1 MDTSTW
7 WWLIAGA
14 AVVAELLSGSFYL
27 LMLSLGPLAGGL
39 VAWLGGELP
48 LQLATAAA
56 VSAGAVAALHLWRK
70 QHPPREPAQA
80 NPDVILDV
88 GETVMVASWQGDGC
102 AQVHYRGAN
111 WTALRRAGA
120 PAQTGAHRVVE
131 MQGNRLVLEPV
142 QFDRS

>member
-39 VAWLGGELP
+39 VARMGGELP

-56 VSAGAVAALHLWRK
+56 VSAGAVAALHLWRQ
-70 QHPPREPAQA
+70 QHPPKEHAQA

-88 GETVMVASWQGDGC
+88 GETVMVASWQDDGTT
-102 AQVHYRGAN
+102 QIHYRGAN
-111 WTALRRAGA
+111 WTALLQPGA
-120 PAQTGAHRVVE
+120 PAQPGLHRVVE
-131 MQGNRLVLEPV
+131 MRGNRLVLHPI
-142 QFDRS
+142 